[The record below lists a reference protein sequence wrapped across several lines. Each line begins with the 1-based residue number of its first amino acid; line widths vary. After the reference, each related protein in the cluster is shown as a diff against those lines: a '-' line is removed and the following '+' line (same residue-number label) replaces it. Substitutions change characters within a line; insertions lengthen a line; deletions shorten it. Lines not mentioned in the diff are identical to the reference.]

1 LAHRMRICYV
11 LLSPSPGMHEY
22 TSDLARVMANTGHDV
37 GLVTTAC
44 APLEAYGRDIAVHA
58 PVATSHAGLS
68 LEALRTLEI
77 GNVLAAIDDL
87 APDVVH
93 LTGPHPWNLAL
104 LRALRR
110 QGIPVVHSLHN
121 LDSRRGM
128 PYDLALSLWNRGVL
142 RVADHILVHG
152 PAYRQ
157 RLLAMGLPVD
167 RVTWTPLLYLFLGKM
182 RLEADAGPLG
192 PVTYEPWAL
201 YLGSLQERKELNHLI
216 TACAMMDG
224 DAAASGAAGGAPRLL
239 LAGQGDV
246 SRVWAGP
253 LPEGVE
259 VHAGPLDDR
268 EASDLLARCGLL
280 VVPRADWSQPAR
292 VAAAYYY
299 YKPVVVTR
307 SVALPECVEEGVT
320 GYVVEPGH
328 PATLARRLDRLLGTP
343 ERLARMGTAGRA
355 WYDDRREREEGILL
369 AMYTR
374 LADGRSV
381 QRGTRAW
388 KRG

>member
-1 LAHRMRICYV
+1 MRICYV

-22 TSDLARVMANTGHDV
+22 TSDLARVMANAGHEV
-37 GLVTTAC
+37 GLVTTTH
-44 APLEAYGRDIAVHA
+44 APREGYGPQIAVRA
-58 PVATSHAGLS
+58 PVTMSRAGLS
-68 LEALRTLEI
+68 LEALRTSRI
-77 GNVLAAIDDL
+77 GDVLAAIDDL

-110 QGIPVVHSLHN
+110 AGVPIVHSLHN
-121 LDSRRGM
+121 LDPGQGI
-128 PYDLALSLWNRGVL
+128 PYDFALSIWNREVL
-142 RVADHILVHG
+142 RAANHILVHG

-157 RLLAMGLPVD
+157 RLLAMGLPVG
-167 RVTWTPLLYLFLGKM
+167 RVTWTPLLHLFLGET
-182 RLEADAGPLG
+182 RLEADAGPAE
-192 PVTYEPWAL
+192 PVTYEPWVL
-201 YLGSLQERKELNHLI
+201 YLGSLQEREGLNHLL

-224 DAAASGAAGGAPRLL
+224 NAAASGAAAGGVPRLV

-246 SRVWAGP
+246 SHVWAGP
-253 LPEGVE
+253 LPPGVQ
-259 VHAGPLDDR
+259 VHDGPPDDR

-299 YKPVVVTR
+299 HKPVVVTR
-307 SVALPECVEEGVT
+307 SVALPECVQEGIT

-328 PATLARRLDRLLGTP
+328 PATLARRLDGLLGAP
-343 ERLARMGTAGRA
+343 ERLARMGAAGRA
-355 WYDDRREREEGILL
+355 WYDDRREREEEILL
-369 AMYTR
+369 AMYAR
-374 LADGRSV
+374 LADGRPV
-381 QRGTRAW
+381 QPGARSW